1 MGQFLLRIGFFAA
14 AAGSGFEE
22 AGFVNDARKVLDN
35 TGAGEF
41 LGLGDAHEGDVG
53 AFEKLFH
60 VLGIA
65 AGVFF
70 VIFFFFV
77 DFDGTDGAESALVA
91 EDKIDSFVLD
101 ETVGF
106 VATLGA
112 DFVAEEGIKADARD
126 DIEFLTKKF
135 IEKLETLTF
144 GANHEMLAGAIAA
157 TLHGFAL
164 ATTNGDTSERGDQKE
179 RQRRK
184 RGAGKID
191 FVRCEKVFDLHR
203 RKLLKG
209 KS

>member
-1 MGQFLLRIGFFAA
+1 MEELGQFLLRIGLFAA

-22 AGFVNDARKVLDN
+22 AGFVNDARKVFNN
-35 TGAGEF
+35 TGASEF
-41 LGLGDAHEGDVG
+41 LGFGDANKGNVG
-53 AFEKLFH
+53 AFEELFH
-60 VLGIA
+60 VFGVA

-77 DFDGTDGAESALVA
+77 DFDGADGAKGALVA
-91 EDKIDSFVLD
+91 EDEIDGFVLD

-106 VATLGA
+106 VAALGA
-112 DFVAEEGIKADARD
+112 DFVAEERIKADAGD
-126 DIEFLTKKF
+126 DIKFLAKKF

-164 ATTNGDTSERGDQKE
+164 ATTNGDASERGDQKE

-203 RKLLKG
+203 RKL
-209 KS
+209 